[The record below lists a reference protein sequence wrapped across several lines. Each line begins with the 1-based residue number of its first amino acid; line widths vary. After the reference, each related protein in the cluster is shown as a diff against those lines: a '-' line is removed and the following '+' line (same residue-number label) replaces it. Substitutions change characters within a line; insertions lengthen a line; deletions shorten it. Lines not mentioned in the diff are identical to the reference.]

1 MEYVAMSP
9 YYLVRTKKEIEI
21 DRKQKVGSLY
31 MPSNLVYFSRNTQCG
46 EIVSIGS
53 LAHKYMPMA
62 KIGDTLL
69 MHHFVQGTLEK
80 KNDRTSLV
88 FSDDAY
94 NYYIVTGFDFN
105 GNGNQTFGIFDG
117 EKIITHPDFVFLD
130 KEITEEELTT
140 SNFLVIPQINKLTN
154 DAKQKR
160 LVELKH
166 QIKNLTSNRMTT
178 EIRDAIIKKD
188 KEREFITMSL
198 HKKEYLEYKVAYSNP
213 TQNIKNTV
221 FALNIATNYMLEFQ
235 NKEYRIVER
244 KYLGLY

>member
-1 MEYVAMSP
+1 MSP
-9 YYLVRTKKEIEI
+9 YYLVKIQKEVEI
-21 DRKQKVGSLY
+21 DRKQKIGGLY
-31 MPSNLVYFSRNTQCG
+31 VPANLVYFSRNTQCG

-62 KIGDTLL
+62 KVGDTLL

-88 FSDDAY
+88 FSDDKY

-117 EKIITHPDFVFLD
+117 EKIIPHPDFVFLD
-130 KEITEEELTT
+130 KEVSEADITT
-140 SNFLVIPQINKLTN
+140 SDFLVIPQIKKMSNN
-154 DAKQKR
+154 AKQKR
-160 LVELKH
+160 LAELKH
-166 QIKNLTSNRMTT
+166 QIKALTSNKMTS

-188 KEREFITMSL
+188 KERELITMSL
-198 HKKEYLEYKVAYSNP
+198 HKREYLEYKVAYSNP
-213 TQNIKNTV
+213 NQNIKKNTV

-235 NKEYRIVER
+235 NKEYRVVEI